1 LKSLEQSCTRNNSEP
16 REDVTFKVKDLQQKI
31 QEVEAER
38 NKLLK
43 DRDSLDKDKESQIK
57 ALQDALDDAL
67 ETKIKLQ
74 TKYEKE
80 LRELQDSNSS
90 LVDDFEWKLRQIEST
105 CRKKLQDKD
114 RQVCKLSCY
123 TDLSR

>member
-1 LKSLEQSCTRNNSEP
+1 
-16 REDVTFKVKDLQQKI
+16 VTLKVKDLQQKI
-31 QEVEAER
+31 EDLESEK

-43 DRDSLDKDKESQIK
+43 QRESLEKDKDSQIK

-67 ETKIKLQ
+67 ESKIKLQ

-80 LRELQDSNSS
+80 LRELQDSNSN

-114 RQVCKLSCY
+114 RQVSI
-123 TDLSR
+123 SAA